1 MSHLNVENVLF
12 QEVVVKCVQTLL
24 VGTKPFI
31 GVDKQTVVKIVQA
44 DVMAIAVLVDV
55 KTGVQTVVLS
65 KAALV

>member
-12 QEVVVKCVQTLL
+12 QEVVVKCVLMPL
-24 VGTKPFI
+24 VGTKLFI
-31 GVDKQTVVKIVQA
+31 GVDKQTVVKIVLA
-44 DVMAIAVLVDV
+44 DVMVIAVLLDV